1 MKSKD
6 LTRRQ
11 LLTRASM
18 LGAVA
23 VGGTVPLLAARRGS
37 PQAASDA
44 PSLSDIDIL
53 NLLLN
58 LKYLQAEFY
67 TKATTG
73 FTLAQIGIPISGVGH
88 SGPTT
93 GGQAV
98 PLNFADDPRDIAV
111 QITRDEQRHVRV
123 LRTLLGANAIAKPE
137 INLDALGLVS
147 NFTWFIRRARQFED
161 LGLSA
166 YDGAAPLFESK
177 TALGTATRIALVEG
191 QHTGY
196 IRFFSFAT
204 GFGSPI
210 IDSHDVLP
218 IPSGTNFF
226 SGDNLSL
233 AVVRTLS
240 EVLAFLYHNS
250 TPGTMSGGFFPQGVN
265 GLVNTVQA

>member
-1 MKSKD
+1 MKCTD
-6 LTRRQ
+6 LSRRQ

-23 VGGTVPLLAARRGS
+23 VGGTVPLLAATGGS
-37 PQAASDA
+37 PQAASDV
-44 PSLSDIDIL
+44 PTSSDIDIL
-53 NLLLN
+53 NFLLN

-73 FTLAQIGIPISGVGH
+73 LTLAELGVPISGVGNA
-88 SGPTT
+88 GPTT

-98 PLNFADDPRDIAV
+98 QLTFADDPRDIAV
-111 QITRDEQRHVRV
+111 QIARDEQRHVRV

-147 NFTWFIRRARQFED
+147 SLKLFMWRARQLED

-166 YDGAAPLFESK
+166 YDGVASLFESK
-177 TALGTATRIALVEG
+177 AALGTATRIALVEG

-196 IRFFSFAT
+196 MRFFAFIA

-218 IPSGTNFF
+218 PTSGTNFF

-233 AVVRTLS
+233 AVVRTSS
-240 EVLAFLYHNS
+240 EVLAFLYHNNTS
-250 TPGTMSGGFFPQGVN
+250 GTMSGGYFPQGVN
-265 GLVNTVQA
+265 GTINTV